1 LKVYVI
7 EYKGGNFIT
16 AAKSRDE
23 AFARFF
29 HNILNGKI
37 KLEDL
42 GNIIILF
49 DDGDQYGFRTVPLL
63 WKLGVMD
70 RKTAIANVMLCTNT
84 SKEEAEKILIETARE
99 DSRLIP
105 YIIKMRVSLPSER
118 RSDKP

>member
-1 LKVYVI
+1 VKVYVI

-16 AAKSRDE
+16 AAKSKDE
-23 AFARFF
+23 ALARFF

-37 KLEDL
+37 KFEDL

-63 WKLGVMD
+63 WKLGVID
-70 RKTAIANVMLCTNT
+70 KKTAIANVMLCTNT
-84 SKEEAEKILIETARE
+84 SKKEAEKILIESAKE

-105 YIIKMRVSLPSER
+105 YIIKMRGEPPAKKEVR
-118 RSDKP
+118 